1 MLELTPDA
9 VLLDQTADDW
19 RDALIQAGAALSRAG
34 LVDPAYGQ
42 ALFQR
47 EGESSTY
54 VGNGIA
60 IPHGTPASRDYVK
73 TTGLRLLQYPD
84 GLDWHDGNR
93 VSLIITIAA
102 VNDEHLD
109 ILRRLTHVLDAPG
122 VAEGLARAEKAADV
136 IALLSRTPVEPRL
149 DRATVAARVPVSSR
163 ESLAMVA
170 AARLLE
176 AGVAGPAFIGEIVG
190 QTPVSLGDK
199 LWLVEGSAEV
209 TQPALGV
216 ATPAEVAD
224 AAAVFVLARAAHAGR
239 AAADATRS
247 LLERILAVLESGEA
261 AGLAQLDAAELI
273 GRLAGESAATEVLR
287 VRVRNAHGLH
297 ARPAKNL
304 VQVAREQ
311 RLPIKVRLESGGADP
326 VSAAS
331 LTRVLGLG
339 ARRGQMLV
347 FSAEGQGGN
356 EGATAALEAIG
367 NAVRSGLGEDVLPL
381 EDTGAARPSRNKAEP
396 RVYAPAPAAD
406 TALDAVPASPGMAI
420 APVFVLRLPEFDY
433 AETSDDSIG
442 ERKRLD
448 AAIRAAYGQLA
459 VLTRA
464 ADGGDMAE
472 ILSMH
477 EEMLRDPELREA
489 AIEAIN
495 EGASA
500 EAGWWSAVETS
511 ARAQAALPD
520 RILAER
526 AADLRDVGRRVLGLL
541 CGVAM
546 PQPPDHPYILVAE
559 DIGPADVAQLDTERV
574 RGLLTAKGGATSHSA
589 ILARSLGIAA
599 VVGAGEGVL
608 SLADGIEMIIDGE
621 RGRVVPS
628 PAAERRER
636 AERAIAERAEL
647 EAEAFA
653 TRFEPAITTDDVRIE
668 VAANLGN
675 TAHAADAVERGAEGV
690 GLLRTEFIFMAHP
703 AAPDL
708 DTQVAEYRRAFD
720 ALGPDRPL
728 VARTLDVGGD
738 KPLDYWP
745 VPPEGNP
752 FLGLR
757 GIRLALNR
765 PQILETQIRALITA
779 AEGRP
784 LRIMFPM
791 VKDAAEFHA
800 AKAIYE
806 RVLGEFER
814 VDVQLGVM
822 VEVPSCALLADT
834 LAPHVDFF
842 SIGTNDLTQYTLA
855 IDRGHPQ
862 LSGQADGLHP
872 AVLRLILMTVAAAE
886 AHDCWVGV
894 CGELASDAQA
904 VDVLVGLGVNELSVN
919 ARQVPLVKARVRRL
933 SQAESS
939 TRVETLLALATAAE
953 VREQLETADFRA
965 PAD

>member
-1 MLELTPDA
+1 MLELTSDA
-9 VLLDQTADDW
+9 VLLDQSADDW
-19 RDALIQAGAALSRAG
+19 RDALTQAGSALTRAG

-42 ALFQR
+42 SLFQR
-47 EGESSTY
+47 ESEGSTY
-54 VGNGIA
+54 LGNGIA
-60 IPHGTPASRDYVK
+60 IPHGTPASRNYVK

-84 GLDWHDGNR
+84 GLEWHDGNR

-102 VNDEHLD
+102 ANDEHLD

-122 VAEGLARAEKAADV
+122 VAEGLAAADNAADI
-136 IALLSRTPVEPRL
+136 IALLSRAPVQARL
-149 DRATVAARVPVSSR
+149 DRATVAARVPVASR
-163 ESLAMVA
+163 EGLAAVA
-170 AARLLE
+170 ATRLYE
-176 AGVAGPAFIGEIVG
+176 AGVAGAGFIGQIMG

-199 LWLVEGSAEV
+199 LWLVEGSADV

-216 ATPAEVAD
+216 ATPAEVGD
-224 AAAVFVLARAAHAGR
+224 AAAVFVLARLPHADE
-239 AAADATRS
+239 AADDVTRG
-247 LLERILAVLESGEA
+247 LLERVLGVLESGEA
-261 AGLAQLDAAELI
+261 PRLAQLDTGQLI
-273 GRLAGESAATEVLR
+273 GRLAGESAGAEVLR

-304 VQVAREQ
+304 VQIAREQ
-311 RLPIKVRLESGGADP
+311 RLPIRVRLESGGADA

-331 LTRVLGLG
+331 LTKVIGLG

-347 FSAEGQGGN
+347 FSAEG
-356 EGATAALEAIG
+356 EGAATALEAIG

-381 EDTGAARPSRNKAEP
+381 EDTSEARPSRNKTEP

-406 TALDAVPASPGMAI
+406 TALDAVAASPGMAI
-420 APVFVLRLPEFDY
+420 APVFVLRLPEFNY
-433 AETSDDSIG
+433 ADTSDDSIS

-448 AAIRAAYGQLA
+448 AAIREAYGQLTE
-459 VLTRA
+459 LIQA

-489 AIEAIN
+489 AVEAIN

-500 EAGWWSAVETS
+500 EAGWWQAIDAS
-511 ARAQAALPD
+511 ARAQAALAD

-526 AADLRDVGRRVLGLL
+526 AADLRDVGRRVLGRL
-541 CGVAM
+541 CGVSM
-546 PQPPDHPYILVAE
+546 PEPPDHPYILVAE
-559 DIGPADVAQLDTERV
+559 DIGPSDVAQLDTQRV

-589 ILARSLGIAA
+589 ILARSLGIPA
-599 VVGAGEGVL
+599 VVGAGESVL
-608 SLADGIEMIIDGE
+608 SLADGIDMIIDGE
-621 RGRVVPS
+621 RGRVVPQPS
-628 PAAERRER
+628 DDRRAR
-636 AERAIAERAEL
+636 ANRAIAERAEL
-647 EAEAFA
+647 EAEAFTA
-653 TRFEPAITTDDVRIE
+653 RFEPAVTTDNVRIE
-668 VAANLGN
+668 VGANLGN
-675 TAHAADAVERGAEGV
+675 TSHAADAVERGAEGV

-708 DTQVAEYRRAFD
+708 DTQVTEYKRAFE
-720 ALGPDRPL
+720 ALGPGRPL

-745 VPPEGNP
+745 VPPEDNP

-765 PQILETQIRALITA
+765 PQVLETQMRALITA
-779 AEGRP
+779 SEGRP

-791 VKDAAEFHA
+791 VKDVAEFHQ
-800 AKAIYE
+800 AKAIYD
-806 RVLGEFER
+806 RVVQEFDG

-822 VEVPSCALLADT
+822 VEVPSCALLAET

-855 IDRGHPQ
+855 IDRGHPR

-886 AHDCWVGV
+886 AHGCWVGV

-904 VDVLVGLGVNELSVN
+904 VGVLVGLGVHELSVN
-919 ARQVPLVKARVRRL
+919 ARQVPLVKARIRRL
-933 SQAESS
+933 SQAEVS
-939 TRVETLLALATAAE
+939 TRAEALLSLATAAE
-953 VREQLETADFRA
+953 VREAVEAEQ
-965 PAD
+965 

>member
-9 VLLDQTADDW
+9 VLLDQSADDW
-19 RDALIQAGAALSRAG
+19 RDALTQAGSALTRAG

-42 ALFQR
+42 SLFQR
-47 EGESSTY
+47 ESEGSTY
-54 VGNGIA
+54 LGNGIA
-60 IPHGTPASRDYVK
+60 IPHGTPASRGYVK

-102 VNDEHLD
+102 ANDEHLD

-122 VAEGLARAEKAADV
+122 VAEGLATASNAADV
-136 IALLSRTPVEPRL
+136 IALLSRAPVEARL
-149 DRATVAARVPVSSR
+149 DRATVAARVPVASR
-163 ESLAMVA
+163 EGLAAVA
-170 AARLLE
+170 ATRLYE
-176 AGVAGPAFIGEIVG
+176 AGVAGAAFIGQIMG
-190 QTPVSLGDK
+190 QTPVSLGHK
-199 LWLVEGSAEV
+199 LWLVEGSADV

-216 ATPAEVAD
+216 ATPAEVTD
-224 AAAVFVLARAAHAGR
+224 AAAVFVLARMADGDEAAD
-239 AAADATRS
+239 DATRG
-247 LLERILAVLESGEA
+247 LLERVLDVLESGEA
-261 AGLAQLDAAELI
+261 PRLAQLDTAQLI
-273 GRLAGESAATEVLR
+273 GRLAGESAGAEVLR

-304 VQVAREQ
+304 VQIAREQ
-311 RLPIKVRLESGGADP
+311 RLPIRVRLESGGADA

-331 LTRVLGLG
+331 LTKVIGLG

-347 FSAEGQGGN
+347 FSAEG
-356 EGATAALEAIG
+356 EGASAALDAVG
-367 NAVRSGLGEDVLPL
+367 NAVRAGLGEDVLPL
-381 EDTGAARPSRNKAEP
+381 EDTSEARPSRNKTEP
-396 RVYAPAPAAD
+396 RVYAPAPVAD
-406 TALDAVPASPGMAI
+406 TALDAVAASPGMAI

-433 AETSDDSIG
+433 AESSDDSIS

-448 AAIRAAYGQLA
+448 AAIREAYGQLTE
-459 VLTRA
+459 LIQA

-489 AIEAIN
+489 AVEAIN

-500 EAGWWSAVETS
+500 EAGWWQAIDAS
-511 ARAQAALPD
+511 ARAQAALAD

-526 AADLRDVGRRVLGLL
+526 AADLRDVGRRVLGRL
-541 CGVAM
+541 CGVSM
-546 PQPPDHPYILVAE
+546 PEPPEHPYILVAE
-559 DIGPADVAQLDTERV
+559 DIGPSDVAQLDTQRV

-589 ILARSLGIAA
+589 ILARSLGIPA
-599 VVGAGEGVL
+599 VVGAGESVL
-608 SLADGIEMIIDGE
+608 SLVDGVDMIIDGE
-621 RGRVVPS
+621 RGRVVPQPS
-628 PAAERRER
+628 DERRQR
-636 AERAIAERAEL
+636 ADRAIADRAEL
-647 EAEAFA
+647 EAEAFSA
-653 TRFEPAITTDDVRIE
+653 RFEPAITTDGTRIE

-675 TAHAADAVERGAEGV
+675 TSHAADAVERGAEGV

-708 DTQVAEYRRAFD
+708 DTQITEYKRAFD
-720 ALGPDRPL
+720 ALGPDRAL

-745 VPPEGNP
+745 VPPEDNP

-765 PQILETQIRALITA
+765 PQILETQMRALIA
-779 AEGRP
+779 ASEGRP

-791 VKDAAEFHA
+791 VKDVAEFHA
-800 AKAIYE
+800 AKAIYD
-806 RVLGEFER
+806 RVVAEFHD

-822 VEVPSCALLADT
+822 VEVPSCALLAET

-855 IDRGHPQ
+855 IDRGHPR

-886 AHDCWVGV
+886 AHGCWVGV

-904 VDVLVGLGVNELSVN
+904 VGVLVGLGVNELSVN
-919 ARQVPLVKARVRRL
+919 ARQVPLVKARIRRL
-933 SQAESS
+933 SQAEAS
-939 TRVETLLALATAAE
+939 THAEALLALATAAE
-953 VREQLETADFRA
+953 VREAVEADQ
-965 PAD
+965 